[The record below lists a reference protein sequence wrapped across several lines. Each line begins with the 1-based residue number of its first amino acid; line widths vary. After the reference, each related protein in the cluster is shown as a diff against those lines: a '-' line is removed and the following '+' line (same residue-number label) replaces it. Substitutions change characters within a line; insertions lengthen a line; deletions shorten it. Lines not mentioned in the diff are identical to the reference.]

1 MTALRV
7 VIVDDHPMVVDGLT
21 LALDVDGIE
30 VVGTAGTAREA
41 VEVVART
48 DPHVVIMDIH
58 LPDASGLDATRELRQ
73 QHPDLSILILSM
85 ADDVHTATT
94 ALSVGANGYLVK
106 GATRDDIVRAV
117 QAVAGNQV
125 ILSAGIARA
134 ALPPTP
140 PPPPPPPFP
149 QLTARECEILD
160 LLAAGHANPAIARRL
175 GITPKTTAN
184 HVSNILLK
192 LGVADRTQAALLARE
207 ALGPR

>member
-48 DPHVVIMDIH
+48 DPNVVIMDIH

-73 QHPDLSILILSM
+73 QHPNLSILILSM

-94 ALSVGANGYLVK
+94 ALSAGANGYLVK

-134 ALPPTP
+134 ALPST
-140 PPPPPPPFP
+140 PPPPPPFP

-175 GITPKTTAN
+175 GITAKTTAN